1 MAKVAYRVRV
11 YGRVQG
17 VFFRASMKE
26 VAEDLGVD
34 GWVRN
39 MPDGSVE
46 ALVSGEEEKVEKIL
60 EWCRRGPEL
69 ARVDKVEITPAD
81 PPTEKG
87 FHIKYPQSDRV
98 CFLPGPVG
106 LEPTASGSEGRRAV
120 HSTQRAPMF
129 WGLPVIYCCGYRS
142 PAKSG
147 TKTMATVFRTLMTVF
162 RDGPAVSL

>member
-17 VFFRASMKE
+17 VFFRTSMKE

-69 ARVDKVEITPAD
+69 ARVDRVEITPAD

-87 FHIKYPQSDRV
+87 FHIKYHR
-98 CFLPGPVG
+98 
-106 LEPTASGSEGRRAV
+106 
-120 HSTQRAPMF
+120 
-129 WGLPVIYCCGYRS
+129 
-142 PAKSG
+142 
-147 TKTMATVFRTLMTVF
+147 
-162 RDGPAVSL
+162 

>member
-69 ARVDKVEITPAD
+69 ARVNKVEITPAD

-87 FHIKYPQSDRV
+87 FHIKYHR
-98 CFLPGPVG
+98 
-106 LEPTASGSEGRRAV
+106 
-120 HSTQRAPMF
+120 
-129 WGLPVIYCCGYRS
+129 
-142 PAKSG
+142 
-147 TKTMATVFRTLMTVF
+147 
-162 RDGPAVSL
+162 